1 MKRYF
6 PKTAAAWNTALV
18 ELRRWNKSRAV
29 VCRDCT
35 DFGPRRR
42 LRTPL
47 AINATANHRDR
58 TDHRVKVS
66 RFG

>member
-1 MKRYF
+1 MKRL
-6 PKTAAAWNTALV
+6 TAL
-18 ELRRWNKSRAV
+18 LRAWETEMHRWNKSRAV
-29 VCRDCT
+29 VCHDCA

-47 AINATANHRDR
+47 AINAAANHRDR
-58 TDHRVKVS
+58 SGHRVKVS